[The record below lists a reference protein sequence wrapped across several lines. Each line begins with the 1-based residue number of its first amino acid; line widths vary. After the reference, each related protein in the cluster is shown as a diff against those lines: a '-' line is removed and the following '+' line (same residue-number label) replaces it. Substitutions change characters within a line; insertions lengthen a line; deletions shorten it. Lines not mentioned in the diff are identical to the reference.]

1 MRCLCCKQ
9 EFYAKRSLNNL
20 FRGDNEY
27 ICNKCRPKG
36 VKLDLTKI
44 VVEQNDIDIYIIGDG
59 NINKYA
65 YDYAYILE
73 MLLNRGDIVII
84 YDYLNLNE
92 STYNIIKYH
101 TMANPN
107 KKVVIICHKVKI

>member
-1 MRCLCCKQ
+1 M
-9 EFYAKRSLNNL
+9 